1 MEVSAPPPAGET
13 AAEPAPLLVTA
24 TASVATVPL
33 AATLEAASLAA
44 TAAAATL
51 ATVAG
56 VGADLLG
63 AGASEA
69 LGQETKA
76 EAENGAPKGEDAG

>member
-13 AAEPAPLLVTA
+13 AAQLAPSLATA
-24 TASVATVPL
+24 TASVATAPL

-44 TAAAATL
+44 TAAAATM

-63 AGASEA
+63 AGAAEA

-76 EAENGAPKGEDAG
+76 EAETGAPKGDDAG

>member
-1 MEVSAPPPAGET
+1 MEVSAPSPAGGT
-13 AAEPAPLLVTA
+13 SAEPAPSLATA
-24 TASVATVPL
+24 TAA

-44 TAAAATL
+44 TAAAATM
-51 ATVAG
+51 AAVAG

-76 EAENGAPKGEDAG
+76 EAENGAPKGDDAG